1 MAREEHDT
9 RLRECFDEPV
19 PVRKSDAG
27 ELDALESAA
36 SDDAPDAKWL
46 DDDLRL
52 FGDSRDEFL
61 YDSIANAL
69 ARHTSELLDVIR
81 RERENTIA
89 CFDRKLARLEGELSA
104 MRQIFAVRANEFGS
118 LRGERGERG
127 EIGPRGL
134 VGVPGRPGKDAPV
147 LSSLIFD
154 AHTLSLIP
162 RLSDGSKAAP
172 IRLDAIF
179 AGIEIDREAYAV
191 VVKLVDGSEMRLD
204 VRPLF
209 EQFFHETDDAC
220 RT

>member
-69 ARHTSELLDVIR
+69 ARHTSQLLDVIR

-89 CFDRKLARLEGELSA
+89 CFDGKLARLEGELSWVGRDGEEA
-104 MRQIFAVRANEFGS
+104 GTMR
-118 LRGERGERG
+118 
-127 EIGPRGL
+127 
-134 VGVPGRPGKDAPV
+134 
-147 LSSLIFD
+147 
-154 AHTLSLIP
+154 
-162 RLSDGSKAAP
+162 
-172 IRLDAIF
+172 
-179 AGIEIDREAYAV
+179 
-191 VVKLVDGSEMRLD
+191 
-204 VRPLF
+204 
-209 EQFFHETDDAC
+209 
-220 RT
+220 